1 MDIQKDSNKESLAL
15 NFNVPN
21 VLTALRLLLTVA
33 IVCLL
38 ILDGV
43 SNRLLL
49 GILLLIAWSTDWMDG
64 YFARKLKQVSEFG
77 ALFDLTVDRIIL
89 DSISILSVFWMYW
102 SRTSSQ
108 VPFTPYPYL
117 GLIWAVDL
125 TLLSGIVIF
134 LYKRH
139 SHAGSYPLPRPT
151 LLAKLTFPAQ
161 MITLILAVA
170 GLGPDIL
177 LAVFMYLTMIITIIG
192 AASYLKKG
200 GYVFIK

>member
-1 MDIQKDSNKESLAL
+1 MDNQKDSNKESLAL

-33 IVCLL
+33 IICLL

-89 DSISILSVFWMYW
+89 ESISILSVFLMYW

-125 TLLSGIVIF
+125 TLISGIVIF
-134 LYKRH
+134 LYKRR
-139 SHAGSYPLPRPT
+139 SHVGSYPLPRPT